1 MFLLI
6 SILWGIIMAKKDV
19 IIGSNLYEIV
29 PETVKLQGVE
39 KSLALFR
46 RVSASIEDAVKVN
59 RVISAKSL
67 FSLNEKNYYILQ
79 ALLAMADGSQ
89 FTFAEL
95 QKSIFKKID
104 KGSSVS
110 NGNSIAF
117 YYTLKDAIR
126 EADIIKSVMILA
138 SFGIRLHLTINKNG
152 VLSVKRHDA
161 KETLL
166 SASFY
171 LENVLI
177 IDGEE
182 KKTRKTVRFL
192 PEFIEKYYEVMNAP
206 SFVFAQAQ
214 LTTYMEAQ
222 AKLSSEAKQELE
234 KIAQ

>member
-1 MFLLI
+1 
-6 SILWGIIMAKKDV
+6 MARKEV
-19 IIGSNLYEIV
+19 TIGSNLYEIV
-29 PETVKLQGVE
+29 PEMDKLQGVE

-46 RVSASIEDAVKVN
+46 KVSASVEDAVKVN

-67 FSLNEKNYYILQ
+67 FSLNEKTYFIMQ

-110 NGNSIAF
+110 NGNSTAF

-126 EADIIKSVMILA
+126 ESDIIKSVMTLS
-138 SFGIRLHLTINKNG
+138 SFGFRLHLTINKNG

-192 PEFIEKYYEVMNAP
+192 PKFIEKYYEVINAP

-222 AKLSSEAKQELE
+222 AKLASEAKKEIKQ
-234 KIAQ
+234 IAQ

>member
-1 MFLLI
+1 M
-6 SILWGIIMAKKDV
+6 
-19 IIGSNLYEIV
+19 
-29 PETVKLQGVE
+29 
-39 KSLALFR
+39 
-46 RVSASIEDAVKVN
+46 KVN
-59 RVISAKSL
+59 RVIAAKSL

-95 QKSIFKKID
+95 QKAIFKKIE

-126 EADIIKSVMILA
+126 EADIIKSVMVLA
-138 SFGIRLHLTINKNG
+138 SFGYHLHLTINKNG

-166 SASFY
+166 TASFY

-177 IDGEE
+177 VDGEE
-182 KKTRKTVRFL
+182 KKTRKTVRFI
-192 PEFIEKYYEVMNAP
+192 PEFIAEYSAIMQAP
-206 SFVFAQAQ
+206 SFV
-214 LTTYMEAQ
+214 
-222 AKLSSEAKQELE
+222 S
-234 KIAQ
+234 